1 MKAAILIAVSMLA
14 SGCSSLGSTDTASIE
29 ENVDC
34 SPDSTPLCIEINRD
48 ATQVRN
54 DLENLIIRHEG
65 YRRNP
70 YPDAGGLAIGYGRNL
85 VYNGVSHDEALYL
98 LRNDIKRITEHL
110 TKRHE
115 SFSQLDNTRR
125 AVLVSMGYNMG
136 LESLSEFTD
145 MWNAIDQKRYN
156 KAASEIVF
164 SKYCG
169 QVGKR
174 CVELANMMATGE
186 YK

>member
-14 SGCSSLGSTDTASIE
+14 SGCSSLGSIDTASIE